1 VRLLPKPIPLGRV
14 GRGAIVAVDRQLFAI
29 ERMRFVMRLDGV
41 EWWTASPAS
50 RDYLKAWLVSG
61 PPQGKAPGAGRA
73 LRASEEASPCPAG
86 EAWIYVDRATGEAFL
101 QGWCE

>member
-1 VRLLPKPIPLGRV
+1 V

-50 RDYLKAWLVSG
+50 RDYVRAWLVAG
-61 PPQGKAPGAGRA
+61 PSKGAQ
-73 LRASEEASPCPAG
+73 ASEHPPRAPRGVAEASPSPAG
-86 EAWIYVDRATGEAFL
+86 EAWIYVDRTTGEAFL